1 MKIKNKIIN
10 INKDK
15 IKRKEFLKK
24 EIKKIVL
31 ISIIQNLNLK
41 PVKRALALRRLSQ
54 LKRFSSIS
62 RQNNNICLKT
72 GRNKGVLKLTNL
84 SRHYMKQ
91 LSLTGNLQ
99 NIKIKSW

>member
-1 MKIKNKIIN
+1 MKIKNKILN

-15 IKRKEFLKK
+15 IKRKEYLKK

-31 ISIIQNLNLK
+31 TSIVRNLNLK
-41 PVKRALALRRLSQ
+41 PIQRSLAWKKLSQ
-54 LKRFSSIS
+54 FKRIAYIS

-72 GRNKGVLKLTNL
+72 GRNKGVLRVTNL

-91 LSLTGNLQ
+91 LSLVGNLQ
-99 NIKIKSW
+99 NIKIKPW

>member
-1 MKIKNKIIN
+1 MKNKILN

-15 IKRKEFLKK
+15 IKRKEYLKN

-41 PVKRALALRRLSQ
+41 PVKRALALKKISHF
-54 LKRFSSIS
+54 KRNTFIS

-91 LSLTGNLQ
+91 LSLHGNLQ

>member
-1 MKIKNKIIN
+1 MKNKILN

-15 IKRKEFLKK
+15 IKRKEYLKK
-24 EIKKIVL
+24 EIKKLVLKSIV
-31 ISIIQNLNLK
+31 QNLNVK
-41 PVKRALALRRLSQ
+41 PAKRALAWKKMSCLIRNA
-54 LKRFSSIS
+54 SIS

-72 GRNKGVLKLTNL
+72 GRYKGVLRISSL

-91 LSLTGNLQ
+91 LSLVGGLQ